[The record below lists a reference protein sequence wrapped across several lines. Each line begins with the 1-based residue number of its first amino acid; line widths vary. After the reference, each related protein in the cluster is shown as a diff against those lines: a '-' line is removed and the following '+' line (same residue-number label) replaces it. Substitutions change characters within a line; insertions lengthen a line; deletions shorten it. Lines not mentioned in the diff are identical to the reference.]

1 VTSQDTGK
9 LGWVILLAMM
19 ISLEM
24 MISVVDDRLVIG
36 RLGHIIDRDPNPRHR
51 RTPTLQ
57 LPCIICSLYGHTEG
71 RWLTCPRL
79 ASWNSLPQR
88 TRAGKHKYSELSMSL
103 NAIAVNADAGADPP
117 VTGHRN
123 WVVAMVNSNGPD
135 SRPALP

>member
-1 VTSQDTGK
+1 VTSQDTGE
-9 LGWVILLAMM
+9 LGWVILLA
-19 ISLEM
+19 M

-36 RLGHIIDRDPNPRHR
+36 RSHHRPRCKSSASANADASVTVHHLQPVWPHR
-51 RTPTLQ
+51 
-57 LPCIICSLYGHTEG
+57 G
-71 RWLTCPRL
+71 RWLACPRL